1 MERKAEWKE
10 KALHGQ
16 HLRQTENIASKDSW
30 IWLTNGNLKKET
42 EGLLIAAQ
50 DQALRTNVIKA
61 NIDKSRDDPKCR
73 MCKEG
78 DESVTHI
85 ISQCKKLAQTEYKIR
100 HDNVAKAVHWELC
113 KKNGLDHV
121 DKWYDHEPESVMENE
136 KCKIL
141 WDFTIQTDRMIGARR
156 PDITIVNKETRECQL
171 IDIACPGDNKVA
183 EKEDEKIDKYRD
195 LAREVSKLW
204 NVKVAIIPVVIGAL
218 GTVPT
223 MLESR
228 IKEIGI
234 SIKTAQIQKTVL
246 LGTAR
251 ILRKVLEI

>member
-1 MERKAEWKE
+1 MERNSEWKE

-16 HLRQTENIASKDSW
+16 HLRQTENIASRDSW
-30 IWLTNGNLKKET
+30 IWLTKGNLKKET
-42 EGLLIAAQ
+42 EGLLMAAQ
-50 DQALRTNVIKA
+50 DQALRTNLIKA
-61 NIDKSRDDPKCR
+61 KIDKSHDDPKCR

-85 ISQCKKLAQTEYKIR
+85 ISQCKRLAQKEYKTR

-113 KKNGLDHV
+113 KKNGLEHAE
-121 DKWYDHEPESVMENE
+121 KWYEHVPESVMENE

-141 WDFTIQTDRMIGARR
+141 WDFTIQTDRVIGARR
-156 PDITIVNKETRECQL
+156 PDITILDKETRECQL
-171 IDIACPGDNKVA
+171 INIACSG
-183 EKEDEKIDKYRD
+183 DKYRD
-195 LAREVSKLW
+195 LAREVSNLW
-204 NVKVAIIPVVIGAL
+204 NVKVKIIPIVIGVL

-223 MLESR
+223 LLESR
-228 IKEIGI
+228 IKDIGI
-234 SIKTAQIQKTVL
+234 SIKAAQIQKTVL